1 MGRLALSLL
10 SLALLLLAAL
20 CRGQDFDLS
29 DAVVPFASTKSPSA
43 VTKKPSDGFDLE
55 DAIGGGDDSKKTA
68 APPPQPKPG
77 SHGHSGG
84 FEDSD
89 LFDGDLP
96 PENPQSGHP
105 SNPSSGGDNSGSAGD
120 SPGMLAGIISSVVV
134 AIVGAVSS
142 FIAYQ
147 KKKLCFKA
155 SDQEN
160 IPVESQQGAHA
171 APSVQRTLL
180 QKQ

>member
-20 CRGQDFDLS
+20 CRGQDLDLS
-29 DAVVPFASTKSPSA
+29 DALGTFASTKRPSA

-55 DAIGGGDDSKKTA
+55 DAIGGDDSKKTA

-77 SHGHSGG
+77 SNGHSGG

-105 SNPSSGGDNSGSAGD
+105 SNPSSGGDSSGSAGD

-134 AIVGAVSS
+134 AIAGAISS